1 MQRRLSKPG
10 TVGDGHHSCV
20 RRAFLLLVAA
30 VAAAVLS
37 VASYGSSTLPGLM
50 TSKAPW
56 PANNRALLHA
66 RLQKIGLPSLLVEG
80 QRLHI
85 HQHLDVVIGGYGY
98 AVPAAIGIDAHGR
111 FISPLHTHDYSGII
125 HVESPVI
132 RTFTLGQF
140 FDVWGLRFSSKCIG
154 GYCATGKKRVWVFVN
169 GKLVLGNPRAVALRA
184 HQEIV
189 VAYGT
194 YASIPKPIPGGFPFP
209 NGL

>member
-1 MQRRLSKPG
+1 M
-10 TVGDGHHSCV
+10 
-20 RRAFLLLVAA
+20 
-30 VAAAVLS
+30 
-37 VASYGSSTLPGLM
+37 ASYGSSTLPGLM

-66 RLQKIGLPSLLVEG
+66 RLQKIGMPALKYEG

-85 HQHLDVVIGGYGY
+85 HQHLDIVIGGYGY